1 MAASEGI
8 ENLKVALASD
18 VMLFHVIFYWEKKSR
33 KLLGKRRRSNIMR
46 NLLVVTN
53 VIVAQCGNYDS
64 KERIVIVMLS
74 LLLFAN

>member
-33 KLLGKRRRSNIMR
+33 KLLGKRRSNIMR
-46 NLLVVTN
+46 ILLVVTN

-74 LLLFAN
+74 LLPFAN

>member
-8 ENLKVALASD
+8 ENLEVAQASD
-18 VMLFHVIFYWEKKSR
+18 VMLFHVILYWEKKRR

-46 NLLVVTN
+46 ILLVVTN

-74 LLLFAN
+74 LLRFAN